1 MPIADGQILQT
12 ERLSKHFGAL
22 RAVDGV
28 NLSVKKGEI
37 HSIIGP
43 NGAGKTTLFNL
54 LTGFA
59 SPTAG
64 CIRFNGREITGLPP
78 YQICKRGIGRSFQI
92 FNIFADL
99 SVLENVRLAIQ
110 SGTNVNYCFWR
121 SLGKT
126 RTLEEE
132 AIRALAQV
140 GLQDKAGLIARTL
153 SNGEKRILDIGLGL
167 ATNPDL
173 LLLDEPMSSLAGH
186 EIDIITRLIRGL
198 AGRITIVLIEHNID
212 VVLDISDQITVLN
225 QGTIIAQGSPAEIQ
239 NDARVQEIYLGGY

>member
-1 MPIADGQILQT
+1 MPDGQILRT
-12 ERLSKHFGAL
+12 ESLSKHFGAL
-22 RAVDGV
+22 MAVNRVDLCV
-28 NLSVKKGEI
+28 RKGEI

-59 SPTAG
+59 GPTAG
-64 CIRFNGREITGLPP
+64 RIFFDAKEITGLPP

-110 SGTNVNYCFWR
+110 SGTHLNYCFWQ
-121 SLGKT
+121 SVGKT
-126 RTLEEE
+126 QALEEK
-132 AIRALAQV
+132 AMQVLAQV
-140 GLQDKAGLIARTL
+140 GLQEKAGLVARTL